1 MTIEHRTLAKR
12 LLLATALA
20 GGAALASA
28 HGAAAQDAAC
38 AGLTAPGLFPNV
50 TVSSAKEVAADAA
63 KGLPAQCEVTATISP
78 VAGSKIGVV
87 YRLPKPWNGKLVG
100 FGGGG
105 WAGNVRPETAA
116 DALKAGYASAQTDGG
131 HPSPQAFD
139 TSWVAPG
146 GKPAEV
152 ALTDFSH
159 RGVHQMTVVGKQL
172 VAKYYGKPQ
181 SRAYFQGCSTGG
193 RMALMEAQRYP
204 DDYDGIIAGAPVYSL
219 RVQAAEIWRD
229 NIFAKPGAA
238 ISTAQAELV
247 HKASLAACD
256 AQDGLKDGIVTDPRV
271 CKFDPVVL
279 QCKAGQSGDACLTPA
294 QVAAV
299 RTAYTEIRAGKAVT
313 VFPLARGSENAWPQ
327 FTNTANKAG
336 PPARDL
342 GLRAP
347 MFGDPEFSFAT
358 FDPAKDTVKARNG
371 AFAKYYEA
379 ADPNLAPFLKHDG
392 KLIIWHGVDD
402 PGPSPLGTIEYYGDV
417 QKTTGS
423 KVGAKKLDDSVRLFL
438 APGVYHCGGGPGAD
452 KFDMIAALDN
462 WVEHDR
468 APARIHATKANAP
481 MSRPLCP
488 YPAMPRYKGEGDVNE
503 ERNFLCK

>member
-1 MTIEHRTLAKR
+1 MIRTFSGATTKR
-12 LLLATALA
+12 WIAAIGLA
-20 GGAALASA
+20 GGAMLASA
-28 HGAAAQDAAC
+28 QGAAAQDAAC
-38 AGLTAPGLFPNV
+38 AGLTTPGLFPNV
-50 TVSSAKEVAADAA
+50 AVSSAKEVAADAA

-116 DALKAGYASAQTDGG
+116 EALKAGYASAQTDGG

-146 GKPAEV
+146 GKPDEV
-152 ALTDFSH
+152 ALTDFAH
-159 RGVHQMTVVGKQL
+159 RGVHLMTVVGKQL

-219 RVQAAEIWRD
+219 RVQTAEIWRD
-229 NIFAKPGAA
+229 LIFAQPGAA
-238 ISTAQAELV
+238 ITNDQANMI
-247 HKASLAACD
+247 HTASLAACD
-256 AQDGLKDGIVTDPRV
+256 AQDGVKDGVVTDPRA

-279 QCKAGQSGDACLTPA
+279 QCKAGQAAAQCLTPG

-299 RTAYTEIRAGKAVT
+299 RKAYTEIRSGKAVT
-313 VFPLARGSENAWPQ
+313 VFPLGRGGENAWPQ
-327 FTNTANKAG
+327 FTNTANKSG
-336 PPARDL
+336 PPARNL

-347 MFGDPEFSFAT
+347 MFGDASFEFAT
-358 FDPAKDTVKARNG
+358 FDPAKDTLKARAG

-379 ADPNLAPFLKHDG
+379 ADPDLAPFLKHNG
-392 KLIIWHGVDD
+392 KLIIWHGFDD
-402 PGPSPLGTIEYYGDV
+402 PGPSPLATIEYYGDV
-417 QKTTGS
+417 QKTTGA

-438 APGVYHCGGGPGAD
+438 APGVYHCGAWLCSTQRSSVAIMSNLSAPGPPPQ
-452 KFDMIAALDN
+452 
-462 WVEHDR
+462 W
-468 APARIHATKANAP
+468 
-481 MSRPLCP
+481 
-488 YPAMPRYKGEGDVNE
+488 
-503 ERNFLCK
+503 